1 MSKQGTLSRI
11 EPLYEIASEAQHD
24 WCAQGRPISK
34 WVRISFMLLHG
45 VQFCQTSKQRNCL
58 WDWTLQLESL
68 AANQS
73 QAWKAEEQTVQIFLA
88 LACLTNRNILKIV
101 FCHKLSLQKVIIA
114 SWSISLLLIPCLE
127 CSSGYSTGATMNP
140 RIPGIWNMTRE
151 YRRALFGSN
160 PNFPKLP
167 FRPSHAFR
175 V

>member
-1 MSKQGTLSRI
+1 MSKRGTFSQI
-11 EPLYEIASEAQHD
+11 EQLYEIASEAQLH
-24 WCAQGRPISK
+24 WCAQGTILK

-45 VQFCQTSKQRNCL
+45 VQICQTSKQRNCV

-68 AANQS
+68 AANRS

-88 LACLTNRNILKIV
+88 PAFLTNRNI
-101 FCHKLSLQKVIIA
+101 FFHKLSLQKAIIA
-114 SWSISLLLIPCLE
+114 FCSIPLLLIPWLE

-151 YRRALFGSN
+151 YRRALFGYN

-167 FRPSHAFR
+167 FSPSHAFR

>member
-1 MSKQGTLSRI
+1 MRTRPPNIKMSAYIFHVPAWCPNLPNIKTKKLS
-11 EPLYEIASEAQHD
+11 L
-24 WCAQGRPISK
+24 G
-34 WVRISFMLLHG
+34 L
-45 VQFCQTSKQRNCL
+45 
-58 WDWTLQLESL
+58 TLQLESL

-101 FCHKLSLQKVIIA
+101 FCHKLLLQKVIMA
-114 SWSISLLLIPCLE
+114 FCSIPLLLIPWLE

-167 FRPSHAFR
+167 FSPSHAFR